1 MHPDVHYHPA
11 KFEVKIQLVYG
22 ETKRTNCIM
31 GQNELN
37 GIVQGVNWTQLQF
50 RGYPDFDY
58 S

>member
-1 MHPDVHYHPA
+1 MHRDVHYNPV
-11 KFEVKIQLVYG
+11 KFEVKFQLVYG

-37 GIVQGVNWTQLQF
+37 GIVQGVNWTSYSL
-50 RGYPDFDY
+50 GGSPDFGY